1 LFFFSHEFLQI
12 TVSTT
17 RFAREESPPMELVV
31 RKNDLLKELQLLQ
44 GIVERKNTI
53 PILAN
58 VLLDAS
64 TGGLSL
70 LATDLDVGLRSRCEA
85 TVTKPGVLTL
95 PAKKLFEIVNA
106 LPDTDVRIEEERGGK
121 SVTVAADRFESKM
134 QTLPASEFPTPPQ
147 HAGSV
152 EATLPGA
159 ALKRMISHT
168 RFAITSE
175 DTRYFLNGAQLVLR
189 SDSMSM
195 VATDGHRLA
204 FITIQES
211 PASAGNSEVLLPR
224 KTLNEVSRLIDDGS
238 PVEFSQGENHLF
250 FQAGG
255 RLLISRKIDANFPA
269 YERVIPKSNDKQ
281 IEFDR
286 DRLAAA
292 VRRVRLLSNERSKAV
307 RFVMGKDQVEITS
320 STPEVGEAHEVMPVE
335 YSGASMQICFNA
347 DYVDNFL
354 GVVET
359 ENVLLEFKDEMSQAV
374 MKPIGANGYEYTY
387 VIMPMRI

>member
-1 LFFFSHEFLQI
+1 
-12 TVSTT
+12 
-17 RFAREESPPMELVV
+17 MELVV
-31 RKNDLLKELQLLQ
+31 RKTDLLKELSLLQ

-64 TGGLSL
+64 KDGVSL
-70 LATDLDVGLRSRCEA
+70 LATDLDVGLRSRCDA
-85 TVTKPGVLTL
+85 SIAKAGSLTL

-106 LPDTDVRIEEERGGK
+106 LPDTEIRIEEDKGGK
-121 SVTVAADRFESKM
+121 SVTLSADRFESRM

-147 HAGSV
+147 DGGSS
-152 EATLPGA
+152 EAVLPGGA
-159 ALKRMISHT
+159 VKRMISHT

-189 SDSMSM
+189 PDSMSM

-204 FITIQES
+204 YISVKES
-211 PASAGNSEVLLPR
+211 PGESSQIDVLLPR
-224 KTLNEVSRLIDDGS
+224 KTLNEVSRLVDGAEA
-238 PVEFSQGENHLF
+238 VEFSQGENHLF
-250 FQAGG
+250 FRSGS

-269 YERVIPKSNDKQ
+269 YERVIPKANDKR

-307 RFVMGKDQVEITS
+307 KFVVGKDQVEITS
-320 STPEVGEAHEVMPVE
+320 STPEVGEAHEVIPVD
-335 YSGASMQICFNA
+335 YGGAAMQICFNA

-354 GVVET
+354 SVVET
-359 ENVLLEFKDEMSQAV
+359 EQVQLEFKDEMSQAV
-374 MKPIGANGYEYTY
+374 MKPIGAEGYEYTY

>member
-1 LFFFSHEFLQI
+1 
-12 TVSTT
+12 
-17 RFAREESPPMELVV
+17 MELAV
-31 RKNDLLKELQLLQ
+31 RKTDLLKELSLLQ

-58 VLLDAS
+58 VLLEATKDNV
-64 TGGLSL
+64 SL

-85 TVTKPGVLTL
+85 SVSKPGSMTL
-95 PAKKLFEIVNA
+95 PAKKLFEIVGA
-106 LPDTDVRIEEERGGK
+106 LPDTEIRISEDKGGK
-121 SVTVAADRFESKM
+121 SVTVAADRFESRM
-134 QTLPASEFPTPPQ
+134 QTLPVSEFPTPPQ
-147 HAGSV
+147 DAGPT
-152 EATLPGA
+152 EAVLPGA

-189 SDSMSM
+189 PDSMSM

-204 FITIQES
+204 FISVHES
-211 PASAGNSEVLLPR
+211 PGKSVKTDVLLPR
-224 KTLNEVSRLIDDGS
+224 KTLNEVARLIDGGGS
-238 PVEFSQGENHLF
+238 IEFSQGENHLF
-250 FQAGG
+250 FKADG

-269 YERVIPKSNDKQ
+269 YERVIPKTNDKRV
-281 IEFDR
+281 EFDR

-307 RFVMGKDQVEITS
+307 KFIIGKDQVEIAS
-320 STPEVGEAHEVMPVE
+320 NTPDLGEAHEVLPVD
-335 YSGASMQICFNA
+335 YNGGAAQICFNA

-354 GVVET
+354 AVVET
-359 ENVLLEFKDEMSQAV
+359 ENIQLEFKDEVSQAV
-374 MKPIGANGYEYTY
+374 VKPIGAEGYEYTY

>member
-1 LFFFSHEFLQI
+1 
-12 TVSTT
+12 
-17 RFAREESPPMELVV
+17 MELVV
-31 RKNDLLKELQLLQ
+31 RKSDLLKELSLLQ

-64 TGGLSL
+64 KDEVSL
-70 LATDLDVGLRSRCEA
+70 LATDLDVGLRSTCVA
-85 TVTKPGVLTL
+85 TVTKPGTLTL
-95 PAKKLFEIVNA
+95 PAKKLFEIINA
-106 LPDTDVRIEEERGGK
+106 LPDTDVRIEEDKGGK
-121 SVTVAADRFESKM
+121 SVTIAADRFESRM

-147 HAGSV
+147 ETGTV
-152 EATLPGA
+152 EATLPGP

-189 SDSMSM
+189 PESMSM

-204 FITIQES
+204 LVTVEGS
-211 PASAGNSEVLLPR
+211 PGKDSKGEVLLPR
-224 KTLNEVSRLIDDGS
+224 KALNEVARLIDGADS
-238 PVEFSQGENHLF
+238 IEFSQGENHLF
-250 FQAGG
+250 FRAGS
-255 RLLISRKIDANFPA
+255 RLLVSRKIDANFPA
-269 YERVIPKSNDKQ
+269 YERVIPKTNDKS
-281 IEFDR
+281 IDFDR

-307 RFVMGKDQVEITS
+307 KFGIGKDQVEITS
-320 STPEVGEAHEVMPVE
+320 STPEVGEAHEVLPVD
-335 YSGASMQICFNA
+335 YSGSAMQICFNA

-354 GVVET
+354 SVVET
-359 ENVLLEFKDEMSQAV
+359 ENVKLEFKDEMSQAV
-374 MKPIGANGYEYTY
+374 VKPIGADGYDYTY

>member
-1 LFFFSHEFLQI
+1 
-12 TVSTT
+12 
-17 RFAREESPPMELVV
+17 MELAV
-31 RKNDLLKELQLLQ
+31 RKTDLLKELSLLQ

-58 VLLDAS
+58 VLLEATKDS
-64 TGGLSL
+64 VSL

-85 TVTKPGVLTL
+85 SVSKPGSMTL
-95 PAKKLFEIVNA
+95 PAKKLFEIVGA
-106 LPDTDVRIEEERGGK
+106 LPDTEIRISEDKGGK
-121 SVTVAADRFESKM
+121 SVTVAADRFESRM
-134 QTLPASEFPTPPQ
+134 QTLPVSEFPTPPSD
-147 HAGSV
+147 AGAA
-152 EATLPGA
+152 EAVLPGA

-189 SDSMSM
+189 PDSMSM

-204 FITIQES
+204 FISVHES
-211 PASAGNSEVLLPR
+211 PGKNVKTEVLLPR
-224 KTLNEVSRLIDDGS
+224 KTLNEVARLIDGGS
-238 PVEFSQGENHLF
+238 AIEFSQGENHLF
-250 FQAGG
+250 FKADG

-269 YERVIPKSNDKQ
+269 YERVIPKTNDKRV
-281 IEFDR
+281 EFDR

-307 RFVMGKDQVEITS
+307 KFIIGKDQVEITS
-320 STPEVGEAHEVMPVE
+320 NTPDLGEAREVLPVD
-335 YSGASMQICFNA
+335 YSGGAAQICFNA

-359 ENVLLEFKDEMSQAV
+359 ESIQLEFKDEVSQAV
-374 MKPIGANGYEYTY
+374 VKPIGAEGYEYTY

>member
-1 LFFFSHEFLQI
+1 
-12 TVSTT
+12 
-17 RFAREESPPMELVV
+17 MELVV
-31 RKNDLLKELQLLQ
+31 RKTDLLKELSLLQ

-58 VLLDAS
+58 VLFDA
-64 TGGLSL
+64 TKDAVAL

-85 TVTKPGVLTL
+85 VVSKTGTLTL

-106 LPDTDVRIEEERGGK
+106 LPETEIRLSEDKGGK
-121 SVTVAADRFESKM
+121 SVTISADRFESRM

-147 HAGSV
+147 ESGGADAS
-152 EATLPGA
+152 LPGSA
-159 ALKRMISHT
+159 IKRLISHT

-189 SDSMSM
+189 AESLSM

-204 FITIQES
+204 LVTVHE
-211 PASAGNSEVLLPR
+211 SAGKGVKIDVLLPR
-224 KTLNEVSRLIDDGS
+224 KTLTEVARLVDGGE

-250 FQAGG
+250 FRAGG

-269 YERVIPKSNDKQ
+269 YERVIPKNNDKA
-281 IEFDR
+281 IDFDR

-307 RFVMGKDQVEITS
+307 KFVMGKDQVEITS
-320 STPEVGEAHEVMPVE
+320 STPEVGEAHEVLPVD
-335 YSGASMQICFNA
+335 YGGPGLPICFNA

-354 GVVET
+354 AVVET
-359 ENVLLEFKDEMSQAV
+359 EQVRLEFKDEMSQAV
-374 MKPIGANGYEYTY
+374 MKPIGAEGYDYTY

>member
-1 LFFFSHEFLQI
+1 
-12 TVSTT
+12 
-17 RFAREESPPMELVV
+17 MELVV
-31 RKNDLLKELQLLQ
+31 RKNDLLKELSLLQ

-58 VLLDAS
+58 VLLEADS
-64 TGGLSL
+64 THVSL
-70 LATDLDVGLRSRCEA
+70 LATDLDVGLRSKCEA
-85 TVTKPGVLTL
+85 TVAKSGTLTL
-95 PAKKLFEIVNA
+95 PAKKLFEIVSA
-106 LPDTDVRIEEERGGK
+106 LPDNSEIRIEEDKGGK
-121 SVTVAADRFESKM
+121 SVTVAADRFESRM
-134 QTLPASEFPTPPQ
+134 QTLPATEFPTPPQ
-147 HAGSV
+147 EGGTA
-152 EATLPGA
+152 EATLPGPG
-159 ALKRMISHT
+159 LKRMISHT

-189 SDSMSM
+189 PDSMSM

-204 FITIQES
+204 FMSVHES
-211 PASAGNSEVLLPR
+211 PGKGVKSEVLLPR
-224 KTLNEVSRLIDDGS
+224 KTLNEVARLTDGNS

-250 FQAGG
+250 FRADG

-269 YERVIPKSNDKQ
+269 YERVIPKSNDKR

-307 RFVMGKDQVEITS
+307 KFVVGKDQVEITS
-320 STPEVGEAHEVMPVE
+320 STPEVGEAHEVLSVDYAGSP
-335 YSGASMQICFNA
+335 MQICFNA

-354 GVVET
+354 SVVET
-359 ENVLLEFKDEMSQAV
+359 EAVQLEFKDEMSQAV
-374 MKPIGANGYEYTY
+374 MKPVGGDGYEYTY

>member
-1 LFFFSHEFLQI
+1 
-12 TVSTT
+12 
-17 RFAREESPPMELVV
+17 MELVV
-31 RKNDLLKELQLLQ
+31 RKNDLLKELSLLQ

-58 VLLDAS
+58 VLIEATKD
-64 TGGLSL
+64 GISL
-70 LATDLDVGLRSRCEA
+70 LATDLDVGLRSRCDG
-85 TVTKPGVLTL
+85 TVTKPGILTL
-95 PAKKLFEIVNA
+95 PAKKLFEIVAA
-106 LPDTDVRIEEERGGK
+106 LPDTDVRIEEEKGGK
-121 SVTVAADRFESKM
+121 SVTIAADRFESRM
-134 QTLPASEFPTPPQ
+134 QTLPASEFPTPPSESGT
-147 HAGSV
+147 A

-159 ALKRMISHT
+159 ALKRLISHT

-189 SDSMSM
+189 PESMSM

-204 FITIQES
+204 FISVQQS
-211 PASAGNSEVLLPR
+211 PGKKVTSDVLLPR
-224 KTLNEVSRLIDDGS
+224 KTLTEVAKLIDGGDA
-238 PVEFSQGENHLF
+238 VEFSQGENHLF
-250 FQAGG
+250 FRAGG

-269 YERVIPKSNDKQ
+269 YERVIPKSNDKK

-286 DRLAAA
+286 DRLSAA

-307 RFVMGKDQVEITS
+307 KFVTGKDQVEITS
-320 STPEVGEAHEVMPVE
+320 STPEVGEAHEVIPVD
-335 YSGASMQICFNA
+335 YSGDAIQICFNA

-374 MKPIGANGYEYTY
+374 MKPIGADGYEYTY